1 MKKILLTIL
10 SVISLSANAQFWNEK
25 ATGFTTPARGL
36 YSISIVDANVVWALG
51 SDSTTDPVDTSIKEF
66 TKSSDGGITWIP
78 GTIDLGPDST
88 DMGPSS
94 ITAVSSTTAW
104 ISVYP
109 GATNTGGVW
118 KTTDGGTIWEKQPTA
133 PFSNPIDS
141 YANFVHFWDANNGVA
156 AGDPEN
162 GEFEI
167 YTTADGGT
175 TWTRVLAENIP
186 DPIIID
192 VNPDPLVTTLESEY
206 GWENLYEV
214 SGNNIWFGTDR
225 GRIFKSNDKGLTW
238 TAHQSPSVDFGL
250 DKFTF
255 SDSDKGLL
263 LIYDNTSPT
272 LYSTTDGGASW
283 NSVATTMP
291 PSTDIAYIPG
301 TSTVVCGNSAGTELL
316 GSNYSLDNGLT
327 WINIDAVPHGILAF
341 LNSSFGFS
349 GGINTD
355 STTGGI
361 FKFSGIPL
369 KAAEFDVK
377 NQISA
382 YPNPT
387 KGILKLDA
395 GTSLIKEA
403 SVFDLLGRQVHSS
416 KFSGLN
422 NVTLDIHSLQ
432 TGTYIL
438 KVTSDS
444 GKTETAKI
452 IKD

>member
-1 MKKILLTIL
+1 MKKILLSIL
-10 SVISLSANAQFWNEK
+10 SVISLSANAQFWTEK

-36 YSISIVDANVVWALG
+36 YSISIADGNVVWALG
-51 SDSTTDPVDTSIKEF
+51 SDSTTDPVDTGIKEF
-66 TKSSDGGITWIP
+66 TKSIDGGNTWTP
-78 GTIDLGPDST
+78 GTIDLGLDSS

-118 KTTDGGTIWEKQPTA
+118 KTTDGGVNWTKQPTA
-133 PFSNPIDS
+133 LFSNTVDS
-141 YANFVHFWDANNGVA
+141 YANFVHFWDANNGIA

-167 YTTADGGT
+167 YTTNDGGT
-175 TWTRVLAENIP
+175 TWTRVPAANIP
-186 DPIIID
+186 DLIIID
-192 VNPDPLVTTLESEY
+192 VNPDPLVTVLESEY
-206 GWENLYEV
+206 CYENLYEV
-214 SGNNIWFGTDR
+214 LGNTIWFGTDL
-225 GRIFKSNDKGLTW
+225 GRIFKSDDKGLTW
-238 TAHQSPSVDFGL
+238 TANASPSTDFAL
-250 DKFTF
+250 DRFTF
-255 SDSDKGLL
+255 SDADKGLL
-263 LIYDNTSPT
+263 MTYNPVKLFNTV
-272 LYSTTDGGASW
+272 DGGATW
-283 NSVATTMP
+283 NEVTKTGNLYN
-291 PSTDIAYIPG
+291 TDIAYIPG
-301 TSTVVCGNSAGTELL
+301 TSIVVSAASANPT
-316 GSNYSLDNGLT
+316 GSSYSTDNGVT
-327 WINIDAVPHGILAF
+327 WTNIDGVSHGTLKF

-369 KAAEFDVK
+369 KNAEFDVK

-403 SVFDLLGRQVHSS
+403 SVFDLLGRQVHST

-444 GKTETAKI
+444 GKTETTKI

>member
-10 SVISLSANAQFWNEK
+10 SVISLSANAQFWTEK

-36 YSISIVDANVVWALG
+36 YSISIADGNVVWALG
-51 SDSTTDPVDTSIKEF
+51 SDSTTDPVDVTIKEF
-66 TKSSDGGITWIP
+66 TKSTDGGNTWTP
-78 GTIDLGPDST
+78 GTIDLGVGNNALGT
-88 DMGPSS
+88 SS
-94 ITAVSSTTAW
+94 ITAVSETTAW

-109 GATNTGGVW
+109 DATNIGGVW
-118 KTTDGGTIWEKQPTA
+118 KTIDGGVTWNKQTTA
-133 PFSNPIDS
+133 LFSNTVDS
-141 YANFVHFWDANNGVA
+141 YANFVHFWDANNGIA

-175 TWTRVLAENIP
+175 TWTRVDGTNIP
-186 DPIIID
+186 DPD
-192 VNPDPLVTTLESEY
+192 AGGEY

-214 SGNNIWFGTDR
+214 SGNTIWFGTDL
-225 GRIFKSNDKGLTW
+225 GRIFKSDDKGLTW
-238 TAHQSPSVDFGL
+238 TANASPSTDFAL
-250 DKFTF
+250 DRFTF
-255 SDSDKGLL
+255 SDTNKGLL
-263 LIYDNTSPT
+263 MTYNPVALFN
-272 LYSTTDGGASW
+272 TTDGG
-283 NSVATTMP
+283 TTWS
-291 PSTDIAYIPG
+291 PSSMSITGSLFNTDIAYIPG
-301 TSTVVCGNSAGTELL
+301 TSTVISTASANPL
-316 GSNYSLDNGLT
+316 GSSYSTDDGVT
-327 WINIDAVPHGILAF
+327 WTIIDGISHGILKF

-355 STTGGI
+355 LTTGGI

-369 KAAEFDVK
+369 KTAEFDVK

-403 SVFDLLGRQVHSS
+403 SVFDLLGRQVHST

-432 TGTYIL
+432 TGTYML

-444 GKTETAKI
+444 GKTETTKI
-452 IKD
+452 IKN